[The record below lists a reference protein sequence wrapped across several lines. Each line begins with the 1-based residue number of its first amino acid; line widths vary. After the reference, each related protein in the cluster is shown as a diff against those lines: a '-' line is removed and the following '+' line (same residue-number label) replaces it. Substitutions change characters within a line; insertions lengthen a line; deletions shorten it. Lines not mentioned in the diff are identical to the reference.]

1 VLPSESRVDGPALVF
16 DPMADTPRSI
26 FDDVNPLDTMVFVNV
41 NVLDVT
47 QSYIYISLHARKMEQ

>member
-1 VLPSESRVDGPALVF
+1 MLPSESRVDGPALALN
-16 DPMADTPRSI
+16 PMADTPRSI
-26 FDDVNPLDTMVFVNV
+26 FDDVNLLDTMVFVNV